1 MSSFAIE
8 IDNISYSYRS
18 DFLLKNICAVK
29 SLSLQI
35 RSGESFGF
43 LGHNGA
49 GKTTTIKCLLNLIK
63 PTNGRIT
70 IFGRDSSSVSSRA
83 ELGYLPEQPYFYDQ
97 LSVYELV
104 TLYATL
110 AGVKR
115 TVIKEKV
122 LAALERVNLH
132 ERLNNKIRAL
142 SKGLTQRV
150 ALAQAIVASPRLLIL
165 DEPFS
170 GLDPIGRAEFKE
182 IFKELKSQSVTIFIC
197 THILSDAEFLC
208 DRVSI
213 MARGE
218 LKGVYELRNLK
229 QLTGYQLVLC
239 GDRNALA
246 ELSALSEHS
255 EQIIETTEHQLRLS
269 FGDYTKAQAAL
280 EKALKAGCIIRSF
293 EPRQASLEDLF
304 KKVVKIGGAT

>member
-1 MSSFAIE
+1 MVGS
-8 IDNISYSYRS
+8 
-18 DFLLKNICAVK
+18 
-29 SLSLQI
+29 
-35 RSGESFGF
+35 
-43 LGHNGA
+43 
-49 GKTTTIKCLLNLIK
+49 
-63 PTNGRIT
+63 T
-70 IFGRDSSSVSSRA
+70 IFGRDSGSVHSRA

-104 TLYATL
+104 ALYATL

-115 TVIKEKV
+115 AILREKV
-122 LAALERVNLH
+122 LAALDKVNLL
-132 ERLNNKIRAL
+132 ERLNTKVRAL

-182 IFKELKSQSVTIFIC
+182 IFKQLKSQSVTIFIC

-218 LKGVYELRNLK
+218 LKGVYELRSLK

-239 GDRNALA
+239 GDSTALA
-246 ELSALSEHS
+246 ELSALSEQS
-255 EQIIETTEHQLRLS
+255 EQIADANGPQLRLS
-269 FGDYTKAQAAL
+269 FSEYSKAQVAL
-280 EKALKAGCIIRSF
+280 ERALKAGCSIRSF

-304 KKVVKIGGAT
+304 QQVVKLGGAT